1 MPEHASFFSYLVAM
15 FPALG
20 QNVEGMKTVI
30 EGRPMTAHS
39 FDPLFAAA
47 FVAILVLAI
56 AFKVNGDLKK
66 KDKAILPDESLTLRT
81 FMEVFVGYFYDLM
94 KDMMGPKRAKRYFPL
109 IGTCAIFIFISN
121 YMGMIPG
128 FNPPTSSWSI
138 TLGMALIVF
147 VAFNYYGLKENGFAY
162 IKHLAGPVWWLA
174 WLIFPLE
181 VFSLFLRPATLS
193 FRLMINMAVDHMLLG
208 VVTGLVMFMGGLVL
222 PIPIML
228 LGTIVAGVQVLVFC
242 LLSSI
247 YITLATEH
255 EHEGEGHAHEAAHE
269 H

>member
-47 FVAILVLAI
+47 FVAIIVLAM
-56 AFKVNGDLKK
+56 AFKVNADLKS

-94 KDMMGPKRAKRYFPL
+94 KDMMGSKRAKRYFPL
-109 IGTCAIFIFISN
+109 IGTCALFIFVSN
-121 YMGMIPG
+121 FMGMIPG

-138 TLGMALIVF
+138 TLGCAGIVF
-147 VAFNYYGLKENGFAY
+147 IAFNYYGLKENGFGY
-162 IKHLAGPVWWLA
+162 LKHLAGPVWWLS

-181 VFSLFLRPATLS
+181 VFSLFLRPMTLS

-208 VVTGLVMFMGGLVL
+208 VVTGLLMVVGGLVL
-222 PIPIML
+222 PLPIMA
-228 LGTIVAGVQVLVFC
+228 LGTIVAAVQVLVFC

-247 YITLATEH
+247 YITLATDH
-255 EHEGEGHAHEAAHE
+255 EHEEDHATADAH
-269 H
+269 